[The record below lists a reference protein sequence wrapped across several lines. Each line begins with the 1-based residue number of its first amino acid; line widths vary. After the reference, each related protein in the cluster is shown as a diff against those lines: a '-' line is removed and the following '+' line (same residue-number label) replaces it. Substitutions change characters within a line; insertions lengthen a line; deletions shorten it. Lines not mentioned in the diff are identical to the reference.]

1 MTPGPV
7 KVGPVKVGITLPS
20 FRDDPEIPIAVAVA
34 AEAAGV
40 DGVFAYDHLFRVAA
54 DGTNR
59 PALECTTL
67 LGAVAAETSRVALG
81 TLVARATLRPP
92 ATLGVALDT
101 VQRVSGG
108 RLLAAIG
115 AGDAESR
122 VENESYGLGFGTQAE
137 RVAALD
143 ATVTEL
149 ADRGYP
155 VWVGGSAVHIG
166 AVAARTDGWN
176 RWGADPGRFASEA
189 EQVRGLA
196 SAAGRDPGELTLS
209 WGGLAVL
216 DSTDERADA
225 KAERLGAGAGTL
237 VGGPQRLAEGLRTYA
252 DLGAEWVII
261 GPIDSSDPENASRL
275 GELVVP
281 LLRGL

>member
-1 MTPGPV
+1 MT
-7 KVGPVKVGITLPS
+7 VKVGITLPS

-54 DGTNR
+54 DGRMR

-92 ATLGVALDT
+92 ATLAVALDT
-101 VQRVSGG
+101 IQRVSGG
-108 RLLAAIG
+108 RLVAAIG
-115 AGDAESR
+115 AGDSESR
-122 VENESYGLGFGTQAE
+122 VENESYGLGFGGQAE

-143 ATVTEL
+143 ATVTTL
-149 ADRGYP
+149 GGRGYP
-155 VWVGGSAVHIG
+155 VWVGGSAAHIG
-166 AVAARTDGWN
+166 EVAAHTDGWN
-176 RWGADPGRFASEA
+176 RWGADPTRFASEA
-189 EQVRGLA
+189 ERVRSLA
-196 SAAGRDPGELTLS
+196 AAAGRDPDALTLS
-209 WGGLAVL
+209 WGGLVVL
-216 DSTDERADA
+216 DTTDERADE
-225 KAERLGAGAGTL
+225 KASRLGAGASVL
-237 VGGPQRLAEGLRTYA
+237 VGGPQRVADRLRAYA

-275 GELVVP
+275 GDLVIPAVS
-281 LLRGL
+281 R

>member
-1 MTPGPV
+1 M
-7 KVGPVKVGITLPS
+7 KVGITLPS

-54 DGTNR
+54 DGTKR

-67 LGAVAAETSRVALG
+67 LGAVAAETSEVALG
-81 TLVARATLRPP
+81 TLVVRTTLRPP

-115 AGDAESR
+115 AGDSESR
-122 VENESYGLGFGTQAE
+122 AENESYGLGFGTQAE
-137 RVAALD
+137 RIASLD

-155 VWVGGSAVHIG
+155 VWVGGSAAHIG
-166 AVAARTDGWN
+166 ALAARSDGWN
-176 RWGADPGRFASEA
+176 RWGADPTTFASEA

-196 SAAGRDPGELTLS
+196 AAAGRDPDELTFS
-209 WGGLAVL
+209 WGGLVVL
-216 DSTDERADA
+216 GVTDEQADA
-225 KAERLGAGAGTL
+225 KAERLGAGSGVI
-237 VGGPQRLAEGLRTYA
+237 VGGPQRVAEGLRTYA
-252 DLGAEWVII
+252 ELGAEWVII
-261 GPIDSSDPENASRL
+261 GPIDSSDPENATRL
-275 GELVVP
+275 GELVAP
-281 LLRGL
+281 ALRGL